1 MMKNIPA
8 PNASAKRTAAINT
21 NPALAGKRGS
31 GRGGRECKDSMGGNQ
46 MKKPHLKPLHCKVTP
61 MTFFNLKKLAKMNKY
76 GDNIGKV
83 IDKLVRDRMVQL
95 GEEKWE
101 K

>member
-1 MMKNIPA
+1 
-8 PNASAKRTAAINT
+8 
-21 NPALAGKRGS
+21 
-31 GRGGRECKDSMGGNQ
+31 